1 MKYLLDLYVL
11 HFIGVLAVLS
21 LASEAVE
28 RRGADPGR
36 LRLAWN
42 WLLLVSFAACVLTGF
57 GLFVPMA
64 KETSRMVFKFHLWTG
79 AACGWAGL
87 YHTAQ
92 RVRAM
97 LPASG
102 GGPARSSIR
111 SGERG
116 R

>member
-1 MKYLLDLYVL
+1 MNYLLDLYVFHL
-11 HFIGVLAVLS
+11 IGLLAALS
-21 LASEAVE
+21 LASEAAE
-28 RRGADPGR
+28 RRGVPAAR
-36 LRLAWN
+36 LRLGWN
-42 WLLLVSFAACVLTGF
+42 WFLLVSFAACALTGF

-64 KETSRMVFKFHLWTG
+64 KETSRLVFKLHLWTG

-92 RVRAM
+92 RVRTM

-102 GGPARSSIR
+102 RGPARSSIR